1 MDGRTAGDRGAESNA
16 RPSYQSPGRSSGFGP
31 EQSAGQFSGGA
42 QRPAYTGPGAGNYS
56 RGNAGQQQP
65 SSAARPAYN
74 YPSASQPGHLG
85 AWLNQHSNAPTQEKE
100 RMLRSEPSFSRLPSG
115 EQQRLMQQLHQVDNL
130 NDQQRQRRLARAN
143 ALEHLS
149 PQERMG
155 LNRSNQSFST
165 LPANRQALMKHAFQ
179 DLRSV
184 PLDQRQTVLNSS
196 RYQGTF
202 SPQERGIL
210 SDFLRVE
217 PYEPQR

>member
-1 MDGRTAGDRGAESNA
+1 MDGRGAESNA

-31 EQSAGQFSGGA
+31 GQSGSAQ
-42 QRPAYTGPGAGNYS
+42 QRPAYTGSGTGNYS
-56 RGNAGQQQP
+56 RGSAGQQQP

-85 AWLNQHSNAPTQEKE
+85 AWLNQHSNAPSQEKE
-100 RMLRSEPSFSRLPSG
+100 RILRSTPSFSRLPSG
-115 EQQRLMQQLHQVDNL
+115 EQQRLMQQLHQVDSL

-149 PQERMG
+149 PPERTS
-155 LNRSNQSFST
+155 LNRSNQSFSSM
-165 LPANRQALMKHAFQ
+165 PANRQALMKRAFQ

-202 SPQERGIL
+202 SPEERGIL
-210 SDFLRVE
+210 TDFLRVE